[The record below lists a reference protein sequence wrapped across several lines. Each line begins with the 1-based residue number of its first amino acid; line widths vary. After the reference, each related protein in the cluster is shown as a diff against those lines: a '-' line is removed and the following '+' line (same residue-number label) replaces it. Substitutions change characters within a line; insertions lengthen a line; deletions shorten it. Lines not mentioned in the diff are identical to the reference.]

1 MYSFSFPY
9 QTAEWVYSVWNIAF
23 CPKMTWFFRKN
34 RFFFD
39 FLYIWNQFELL
50 IPKMDDNLGPSGS
63 NRLSH
68 TQTSHIAG
76 SRQQSYSFFRL
87 FAYYLWKFM
96 PSRLRQHLS
105 WPWRHKFSQIQY
117 EEAERNSISWAQFQ
131 LKKFVSLGNGGI
143 SLQNLFYR
151 YVYWR
156 EKETDFFLFG
166 CTHIRSSII
175 HINKFYSCL
184 RAAS

>member
-1 MYSFSFPY
+1 MILYIVCNYMYSFSFPY

-87 FAYYLWKFM
+87 SANYLWNLCRQGCV
-96 PSRLRQHLS
+96 STRLDLEGINFHRYNMKKRKGILFH
-105 WPWRHKFSQIQY
+105 
-117 EEAERNSISWAQFQ
+117 ERNSS
-131 LKKFVSLGNGGI
+131 LKNS
-143 SLQNLFYR
+143 
-151 YVYWR
+151 
-156 EKETDFFLFG
+156 
-166 CTHIRSSII
+166 
-175 HINKFYSCL
+175 
-184 RAAS
+184 